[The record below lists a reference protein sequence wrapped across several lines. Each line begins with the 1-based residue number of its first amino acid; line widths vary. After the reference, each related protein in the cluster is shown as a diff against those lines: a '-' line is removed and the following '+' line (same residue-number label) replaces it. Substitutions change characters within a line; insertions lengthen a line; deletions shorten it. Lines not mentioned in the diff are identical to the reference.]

1 VLGYPSPMSA
11 AERLPAPLTSI
22 EPPAADHVPV
32 ALPALCPYL
41 ATLDGGWRSA
51 TAIREHNCTAVSPP
65 VPLALEKQRRLCLVA
80 AHTGCSTYGA
90 AEATRAPG
98 RAAIASS
105 RPIARMTPVILDHG
119 RFELRM
125 PALRTDRTAG
135 QAVLVAVLGIALTA
149 ILISRPSA
157 GAGATSD
164 PGSASPAASPAASTD
179 VAAASS
185 ATTTPAPSEAA
196 PTNPPTAAPS
206 PPASATSGPTA
217 TPRAS
222 IAPVTSGA
230 TYKVKG
236 GDTLSAIAARFNTSV
251 RVLVDL
257 NGITDPSRLRVGQV
271 LKLP

>member
-1 VLGYPSPMSA
+1 MSA
-11 AERLPAPLTSI
+11 AEGLQVPLASI
-22 EPPAADHVPV
+22 EPGAGPNASG

-51 TAIREHNCTAVSPP
+51 MAIREHHCMAVAPP

-80 AHTGCSTYGA
+80 AHVGCSTYGA
-90 AEATRAPG
+90 AEATRAPL
-98 RAAIASS
+98 RAAIPSS

-125 PALRTDRTAG
+125 PALRADRTAG

-149 ILISRPSA
+149 ILIARPSS
-157 GAGATSD
+157 GAGAVSD
-164 PGSASPAASPAASTD
+164 PESSSAAASPVASADVATTSPSSPTPAPTEVAPTDSPAAT
-179 VAAASS
+179 
-185 ATTTPAPSEAA
+185 
-196 PTNPPTAAPS
+196 PS
-206 PPASATSGPTA
+206 PPATSRPTA

-222 IAPVTSGA
+222 TPPVTSGA

-236 GDTLSAIAARFNTSV
+236 GDTLSAIAARFDTTV